1 MGSVRGFGYYSI
13 SPKDS
18 QGTLIGGK
26 YEFITGPEIS
36 TPISLKNRLWLSGFI
51 DYGVVGENSL
61 NISRSSYGIAVNWVT
76 PMGPLSFIWAWP
88 IKSKP
93 TDDLQKFEFNIGTS
107 F

>member
-1 MGSVRGFGYYSI
+1 
-13 SPKDS
+13 
-18 QGTLIGGK
+18 L
-26 YEFITGPEIS
+26 
-36 TPISLKNRLWLSGFI
+36 ISLKNRLWLSGFI

-93 TDDLQKFEFNIGTS
+93 TDDLQRFEFNIGTS